1 MSSALASVRLVGMGP
16 KGPAFLLGLLVLDFL
31 VGDGDSRSDS
41 TGMDCFLVR
50 FEGVSGGFNSF

>member
-1 MSSALASVRLVGMGP
+1 MGP